1 MKVLTFGEIMLRL
14 RAPWHERLFQ
24 SGSLEATFG
33 GGEANVAV
41 SLANYGVDVEYFTI
55 LPDNSIAD
63 ACVRELR
70 KFGVDTRKIQRGE
83 GRMGLYFLEAGSN
96 QIPSRVVYDR
106 AYSAISLA
114 DPASVDWKTV
124 LAGRDWFHIS
134 GITPAISRTAM
145 ELSLAAVHTAKEM
158 GLTVSCDFNYRNSLW
173 KYEGAD
179 VKKTMSQLLTCVDVL
194 SIGEDDVRTRL
205 GIPVELS
212 ETDTKVQR
220 FEKLDAALMAA
231 YPNLKLVVNTMRES
245 MSAERNGWSAC
256 LYDGKTMHVS
266 RRYEILDIVDRV
278 GGGDS
283 FFGGL
288 VYGLSHYEKDLDAA
302 LEFAT
307 AASCLKLGIPG
318 DFNRVSA
325 AEVEQLMKGVGAQI
339 QR

>member
-1 MKVLTFGEIMLRL
+1 M
-14 RAPWHERLFQ
+14 
-24 SGSLEATFG
+24 
-33 GGEANVAV
+33 
-41 SLANYGVDVEYFTI
+41 
-55 LPDNSIAD
+55 
-63 ACVRELR
+63 
-70 KFGVDTRKIQRGE
+70 
-83 GRMGLYFLEAGSN
+83 
-96 QIPSRVVYDR
+96 
-106 AYSAISLA
+106 
-114 DPASVDWKTV
+114 
-124 LAGRDWFHIS
+124 
-134 GITPAISRTAM
+134 
-145 ELSLAAVHTAKEM
+145 
-158 GLTVSCDFNYRNSLW
+158 
-173 KYEGAD
+173 
-179 VKKTMSQLLTCVDVL
+179 KKTMSQLLTCVDVL